1 MVKHVEPHRLS
12 GLQVGK
18 SGISGGTG
26 KAVVCSKHL
35 RIANKKEGMCSR
47 DNALSTYT
55 VSQITTHSATG
66 IPGLMLINVIS
77 MLPPRWHAC
86 TNCSQWSLITG

>member
-26 KAVVCSKHL
+26 KAVICSKHL

-47 DNALSTYT
+47 VMPYPHTLSHKLQHT
-55 VSQITTHSATG
+55 VPLESQG
-66 IPGLMLINVIS
+66 
-77 MLPPRWHAC
+77 
-86 TNCSQWSLITG
+86 